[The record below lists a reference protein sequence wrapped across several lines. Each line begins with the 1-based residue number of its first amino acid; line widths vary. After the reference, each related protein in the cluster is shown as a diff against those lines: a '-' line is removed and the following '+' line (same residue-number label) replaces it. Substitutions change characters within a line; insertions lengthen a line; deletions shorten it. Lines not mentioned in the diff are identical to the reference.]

1 MKTLIRIVFVIFIA
15 NGIDCLGGV
24 CKDCCDNCCDC
35 FKGGIK
41 EDEEIKENEKIG
53 GEGEEEKK
61 EDEKKEDENITAESL
76 VNGFWLDNKK
86 GLVLMIF
93 KKEKNDNVFTSTE
106 NGNEFSFK
114 LDESNKLKKT
124 DQNEN
129 EDELKLENKL
139 NLGEQTY
146 ALFEIKP
153 KDGNTVYLYCSDVES
168 SDGESS
174 DVESNEDDNECCGIF
189 EETTHVSISVIAC
202 DTENV
207 MNMAYMFYACDNL
220 TELDLKN
227 FNTTKVTNMKSM
239 FSSCNSLKE
248 IDIKNFNT
256 TKVTNM
262 QYMFYKCRSLK
273 NLKFGDNFNTTNI
286 KDKKNKYAMFGFC
299 KKLPKKIRNKF
310 SNKNI

>member
-1 MKTLIRIVFVIFIA
+1 MANMRMLIRIVFVIFIA
-15 NGIDCLGGV
+15 NRIDCLGSV
-24 CKDCCDNCCDC
+24 CDNCCDC

-129 EDELKLENKL
+129 KDELKLENKL
-139 NLGEQTY
+139 NLGEKKY
-146 ALFEIKP
+146 ALFEIKTE
-153 KDGNTVYLYCSDVES
+153 KEKTVYLYCSDVETI
-168 SDGESS
+168 
-174 DVESNEDDNECCGIF
+174 VAAANNNNIITGIF
-189 EETTHVSISVIAC
+189 QNMHHKSISVIAC

-207 MNMAYMFYACDNL
+207 RDMAYMFEGCSSLEKLNLNNFNTTNLENMESMFEGCSNL
-220 TELDLKN
+220 TKLDLKN
-227 FNTTKVTNMKSM
+227 FNTTKVKDMEWM
-239 FSSCNSLKE
+239 FSGCSSLTE
-248 IDIKNFNT
+248 LDIKNFNT
-256 TKVTNM
+256 AKDPKVHNM
-262 QYMFYKCRSLK
+262 FADCNKLS
-273 NLKFGDNFNTTNI
+273 NEI
-286 KDKKNKYAMFGFC
+286 KNKFPD
-299 KKLPKKIRNKF
+299 KDE
-310 SNKNI
+310 